1 MVVLKYSLLF
11 SALFSVHVFALGEEN
26 ISFDNKLSACAQI
39 KNWKVIPDSD
49 IPLLSFEVELNKSI
63 GECGC
68 KSALSSFTVS
78 ADKGDYSSFLMAGKI
93 NFLKSGKS
101 ICHCQQIQY

>member
-1 MVVLKYSLLF
+1 MIKEFYQKWGQLMVVLKYSLLF
-11 SALFSVHVFALGEEN
+11 SALFSVHVCAQGEEN
-26 ISFDNKLSACAQI
+26 ISVDNKLSACTQI

-63 GECGC
+63 GEFGC

-78 ADKGDYSSFLMAGKI
+78 ADKGDYSSF
-93 NFLKSGKS
+93 
-101 ICHCQQIQY
+101 